1 MPARFGLCVVS
12 APPTPVFGGSLPVM
26 LHHMS
31 AELRFDGGDD
41 SLNGV
46 LEGIPAGRLIGTC
59 LDGH

>member
-1 MPARFGLCVVS
+1 
-12 APPTPVFGGSLPVM
+12 M

-31 AELRFDGGDD
+31 AELGFDGGDD

-46 LEGIPAGRLIGTC
+46 MEGIPAGRLIGTC